1 MWDISEKLTV
11 EILIDV
17 KHIKEWNIIQHDIHY
32 SLTWWIFSLVTKWSR
47 QMIRNIIKY
56 TISELDE
63 NYKTIK
69 NLVLLSSYYPEGLYG
84 ITSPLNS
91 YCNVINDNFNR
102 VLK

>member
-1 MWDISEKLTV
+1 
-11 EILIDV
+11 
-17 KHIKEWNIIQHDIHY
+17 
-32 SLTWWIFSLVTKWSR
+32 
-47 QMIRNIIKY
+47 MIRNIIKY